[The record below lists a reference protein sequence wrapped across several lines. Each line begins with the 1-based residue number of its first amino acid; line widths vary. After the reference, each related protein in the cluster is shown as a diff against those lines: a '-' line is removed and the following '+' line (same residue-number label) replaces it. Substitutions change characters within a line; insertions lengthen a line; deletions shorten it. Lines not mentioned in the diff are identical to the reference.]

1 MSRGMSGD
9 QMSRSGAETKS
20 GGQRDVLL
28 GVGRVP
34 LIKLLAQKTG
44 WSILLSW
51 HLKQYFIKVAKI
63 YTNFTMK
70 NLLILI

>member
-1 MSRGMSGD
+1 MSRGMCGD
-9 QMSRSGAETKS
+9 QMVRGGAETKS

-44 WSILLSW
+44 WSIILSW
-51 HLKQYFIKVAKI
+51 HLKQFFKVAKI
-63 YTNFTMK
+63 HTDFTLK
-70 NLLILI
+70 ILLILI